1 MTTLVAV
8 LIGLVAGVASGLAG
22 VGGGVVMVPAMTE
35 VLGIDQALAQGTSL
49 LAILFTSVSGTVAN
63 VRNRRVHLP
72 TALLIGASGAAA
84 AWLGARAALALDPA
98 LLRRL
103 FGLLVLFSGGRMAWQ
118 EWRSSRSS
126 QLDPGAA

>member
-1 MTTLVAV
+1 MTAFLAV
-8 LIGLVAGVASGLAG
+8 VIGLVAGVASGLAG

-35 VLGIDQALAQGTSL
+35 LLGMEQAVAQGTSL

-72 TALLIGASGAAA
+72 TALLIGVSGAAA

-103 FGLLVLFSGGRMAWQ
+103 FGLLVLFSGGRMLWQ
-118 EWRSSRSS
+118 EWWSRRSTD
-126 QLDPGAA
+126 LDPSAA